1 MSNHSRGSSG
11 DRGRRSRE
19 GSPRSGDPAREGG
32 PARAGGQRGG
42 GQRGGGQR
50 GAPRSGA
57 SRGDARAGSHE
68 PPRRGLLEERI
79 VGGLHPVRELLRS
92 DHDVTR
98 LLVATSRDPVLVLDE
113 ILALA
118 SERRIPVE
126 RVDRARLDA
135 LSDGLVHQGVVAL
148 APPFPH
154 AALDDV
160 LAAAEA
166 AGEAALLVAL
176 DGVTDPHNLGSIAR
190 TAEAVGAHALL
201 VPERR
206 AAGITPAA
214 EKSAAGALAHLP
226 VVQVGN
232 LARTLRELH
241 GRGIWSI
248 GLDGDAEVELDDH
261 PLAAEPCVLVV
272 GAEGAGLARLTRER
286 CDALV
291 KLPMRGRVGSLNA
304 SVAAAVALYTLLRRR
319 AQPT

>member
-1 MSNHSRGSSG
+1 MSGHARGSSG
-11 DRGRRSRE
+11 ARGRRSRE
-19 GSPRSGDPAREGG
+19 GSPRSGG
-32 PARAGGQRGG
+32 PARAGGQRAG
-42 GQRGGGQR
+42 GQRGGT
-50 GAPRSGA
+50 
-57 SRGDARAGSHE
+57 SRGDARVGSHE

-79 VGGLHPVRELLRS
+79 VGGLHPVRELFRS

-98 LLVATSRDPVLVLDE
+98 LLVATSRDPVSVLDE

-118 SERRIPVE
+118 AEQRVPVE
-126 RVDRARLDA
+126 RVDRSRLDA

-154 AALDDV
+154 AALTDV
-160 LAAAEA
+160 LDAADA
-166 AGEAALLVAL
+166 AGERALLVAL

-206 AAGITPAA
+206 AAGITATA

-232 LARTLRELH
+232 LARTLRDLH

-261 PLAAEPCVLVV
+261 PLASEPCVLVV
-272 GAEGAGLARLTRER
+272 GAEGTGLARLTRER

-291 KLPMRGRVGSLNA
+291 KLPMRGQVGSLNA
-304 SVAAAVALYTLLRRR
+304 SVAAAVALYALLRQRR
-319 AQPT
+319 